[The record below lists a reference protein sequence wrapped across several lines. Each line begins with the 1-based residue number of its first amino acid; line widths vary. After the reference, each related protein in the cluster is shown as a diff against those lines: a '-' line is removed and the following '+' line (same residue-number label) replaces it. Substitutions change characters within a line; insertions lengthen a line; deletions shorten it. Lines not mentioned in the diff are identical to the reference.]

1 MERVREQ
8 LAVLE
13 REGLI
18 DLFEDTQIQVGEEWG
33 ARLDHEMAQAKLAL
47 LLVSAPFLTSNF
59 IREKEVPR
67 LFRRHQKGGMVIYPL
82 LIRACAWQEVK
93 WLAKLQ
99 IRPADSKPVAS
110 KRGPS
115 REECLASVAREIAS
129 ALKDRME
136 PAQRRR
142 NLSAPPSTRRHEE
155 TPAGHA
161 DRAAPLLEQLTECF
175 HTHRMMFSTYL
186 RAILNKMV
194 SGDDSFEKQR
204 LDLDRKVV
212 RLVSR
217 VVIYLPIELRWAVNR
232 LRRIVSCS
240 WHEPQELYYSLLHVG
255 GRFPRKPI
263 EAAGEMYDDL
273 YDCYLDMTSKYLQ
286 GIRDPHAYAESL
298 ERHHLGVDA
307 ETTRDSADHAVA
319 DTIILEH
326 EYSTSSQQSDA
337 LARYAASKS
346 ESPGENRQGSSLGE

>member
-18 DLFEDTQIQVGEEWG
+18 DLFEDTQIRVGEEWV

-47 LLVSAPFLTSNF
+47 LLVSAPFLTSTF

-99 IRPADSKPVAS
+99 IRPADSKPVAA

-129 ALKDRME
+129 ALKDRTE

-142 NLSAPPSTRRHEE
+142 NLSAPPSTRRHQE
-155 TPAGHA
+155 TPAVVTHGRPAGHA

-240 WHEPQELYYSLLHVG
+240 WHEPQELYYSLLRVG

-286 GIRDPHAYAESL
+286 GIQDPHAYAESL

-346 ESPGENRQGSSLGE
+346 ESPGEN